1 MWSSNRQ
8 WEICT
13 ILPDGAIMEN
23 KTEDFNLSFKPSKTF
38 KVAVGCGNI
47 YLTCDQRE
55 DGSLHKIRMQR
66 TSKLKCSPSILHN
79 LFATTTF
86 QSRRDINQAIKDHK
100 CTEADACDK
109 FHIGLKGKMKKGEL
123 VAYNC
128 SDAIARVLERVK
140 NEVSAKVV

>member
-1 MWSSNRQ
+1 M
-8 WEICT
+8 E
-13 ILPDGAIMEN
+13 EN
-23 KTEDFNLSFKPSKTF
+23 KQVHEAGQDFNLSFKPSKTF
-38 KVAVGCGNI
+38 KVAVGCGSI
-47 YLTCDQRE
+47 YITCDLKE

-79 LFATTTF
+79 LFSATTF

-109 FHIGLKGKMKKGEL
+109 FHIGLKSRMKKGEL

>member
-1 MWSSNRQ
+1 M
-8 WEICT
+8 E
-13 ILPDGAIMEN
+13 EN
-23 KTEDFNLSFKPSKTF
+23 KQVHEAGQDFNISFKPSKTF

-47 YLTCDQRE
+47 YITCDMKENGQ
-55 DGSLHKIRMQR
+55 LHKIRMQR

-79 LFATTTF
+79 LFSATTF

-109 FHIGLKGKMKKGEL
+109 FHIGLKSRMKKGEL